1 MYCVN
6 CGKQVNGTIPI
17 CQDCALLVLHNNP
30 DTPLNEKVTLEA
42 EDFSITSDSKVT
54 SSELKT
60 DNEVEPAAESSPN
73 DYKDEYND
81 SLLMGIVVTIIMIV
95 TIIAIVSIWQTFFV

>member
-17 CQDCALLVLHNNP
+17 CQDCALFVLHNSP

-60 DNEVEPAAESSPN
+60 DNGVEPAESSPN
-73 DYKDEYND
+73 CYKDEYND

-95 TIIAIVSIWQTFFV
+95 TIIAIVSIWSGSF